1 MGVRLQVLTPYPHQE
16 RGAEFHSKNRRV
28 LNRSEA
34 GTGKTGTALLGLL
47 KTGVDRAVV
56 VCPPC
61 VLHNWVAEIALWLP
75 DWTARIQ
82 KTAKPVPPPGPKEI
96 VVTGYSRAV
105 IERGKLGVLILDEA
119 HQVKN
124 EKTIRHQRVAA
135 LAARVSYIWALTATP
150 ITKDPYDL
158 WNILTILGLERAA
171 YGTRWRMSKFFGAIE
186 NKGQR
191 PTWGKIT
198 PQAWQ
203 PLMKNMFRVTQAD
216 LKDLPGRRTQ
226 DVYIE
231 LTSGQNKDCDALA
244 AEIPPPEEWK
254 DSDVHL
260 FAALSKYARVKA
272 AGIPKLFDQLG
283 IEPTCEDPV
292 VVFSAFKEA
301 GRAIA
306 DHYGWPFLSGETSA
320 EERTKIVADFQAGK
334 YKGVVATIAACGVG
348 ITLTR
353 SRTLFFVSQTFSHAM
368 NSQAADRVYRISQ
381 ERQVSMY
388 IVKTPHRLDRM
399 IDTATRRKAQYQ

>member
-1 MGVRLQVLTPYPHQE
+1 MGVRRAVLTPYPHQE
-16 RGAEFHSKNRRV
+16 RGAEFHARNRRV

-75 DWTARIQ
+75 GWTARIQ
-82 KTAKPVPPPGPKEI
+82 KTTAPVAPPGPREI
-96 VVTGYSRAV
+96 VITAYTRCQ

-124 EKTIRHQRVAA
+124 DRTIRHRRVAA
-135 LAARVSYIWALTATP
+135 LAARVSYVWALTATP

-158 WNILTILGLERAA
+158 WNILTILGLEKAA
-171 YGTRWRMSKFFGAIE
+171 YGTRWRLSKLFGASKDEDGRNI
-186 NKGQR
+186 
-191 PTWGKIT
+191 WGKIM

-203 PLMKNMFRVTQAD
+203 PLSKYTFRVKQSD
-216 LKDLPGRRTQ
+216 LEDLPGRRSQ
-226 DVYIE
+226 DVYLE
-231 LTSGQNKDCDALA
+231 LTGSQAKDCDALVA
-244 AEIPPPEEWK
+244 DIPPPEEWK

-260 FAALSKYARVKA
+260 FSALAKYARVKA
-272 AGIPKLFDQLG
+272 AGVPKLFGELG
-283 IEPTCEDPV
+283 IEPTCDDPV
-292 VVFSAFKEA
+292 VVFSAYKEA

-320 EERTKIVADFQAGK
+320 EERTKIVAEFQAGK
-334 YKGVVATIAACGVG
+334 YKGIVATIAACGVG

-381 ERQVSMY
+381 KRQVSMY